1 MRRGHAGRT
10 APGARH
16 LEPGRGVGRAAQLLD
31 ELTSGQVPDQHRG
44 GSPGQAE
51 LPGELGPGELPA
63 AVVDRAQQPREIV
76 RAQLGTSG
84 RRALVLPHTPIVPR
98 LVPVRTR
105 GGVAY
110 QGYQSQWKPTTVVSA
125 SRR

>member
-1 MRRGHAGRT
+1 MPTTRSPYSRRRIFS
-10 APGARH
+10 
-16 LEPGRGVGRAAQLLD
+16 RAAASARL
-31 ELTSGQVPDQHRG
+31 PA
-44 GSPGQAE
+44 AE

-125 SRR
+125 SRRYRWT